1 MYIIYKNYIYILYV
15 LTIIYVQDYDDFDM
29 ANELDELDK
38 FFDISTKSP
47 PKELNGSNTEVII
60 KVHFYFYFITK

>member
-1 MYIIYKNYIYILYV
+1 MKF
-15 LTIIYVQDYDDFDM
+15 VQDYDDFDT

-47 PKELNGSNTEVII
+47 PKELNGSNIVVYNTI
-60 KVHFYFYFITK
+60 

>member
-1 MYIIYKNYIYILYV
+1 MKYA
-15 LTIIYVQDYDDFDM
+15 QDYDDFDT

-47 PKELNGSNTEVII
+47 PKELNGSKTMVNDLII
-60 KVHFYFYFITK
+60 

>member
-1 MYIIYKNYIYILYV
+1 MLKYKSSIKYYIL
-15 LTIIYVQDYDDFDM
+15 IIQIIQDYDDFDM

-47 PKELNGSNTEVII
+47 PKELNGSIIEVN
-60 KVHFYFYFITK
+60 K